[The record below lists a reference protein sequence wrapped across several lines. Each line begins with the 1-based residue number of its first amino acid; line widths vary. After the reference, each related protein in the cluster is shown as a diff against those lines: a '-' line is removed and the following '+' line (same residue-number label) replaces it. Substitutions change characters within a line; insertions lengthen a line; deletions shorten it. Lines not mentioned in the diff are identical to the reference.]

1 MTTFQRFALLFFFG
15 FFFAVGC
22 VLSFTIGR
30 HTAPKCEIIQT
41 DTVFVTT
48 TTHYDN
54 PEPSDVLPAGFELI
68 RVGTVAQLKQTIASL
83 EEAVEAATV
92 AAEARDSTQAEPPV
106 DSAQVEIP
114 LLIERKIY
122 GGKEGDEYRAVV
134 SGIFPKLESLDIY
147 RKTEYITNTVVQTDP
162 PRRKARVGLGVTAG
176 PGVYWTGSG
185 IQPGLGATVGL
196 TLTF

>member
-92 AAEARDSTQAEPPV
+92 VAEARDSPQAEPPV

-134 SGIFPKLESLDIY
+134 SGYSRSWNRWTYTGKQSISQIPLCRLIRPGARPASGWVSQLGRGSIG
-147 RKTEYITNTVVQTDP
+147 TDP
-162 PRRKARVGLGVTAG
+162 V
-176 PGVYWTGSG
+176 SS
-185 IQPGLGATVGL
+185 QD
-196 TLTF
+196 